1 MADVTTLIQ
10 AANQGS
16 GQAINQLFEVLYDD
30 LRRLARSRMRRSDA
44 LTLLD
49 TTSLVHESYMR
60 FIKAGEL
67 RINDRDHFLAY
78 AAKVM
83 RNIVV
88 DVIRERRAEQR
99 GGKGS
104 HVTLNTEIAESVP
117 AKEAEV
123 LGVHEALQSL
133 AAVDERLVQV
143 VELRYFAGLTE
154 EETARVL
161 GITDRTVRRDWEKAK
176 LLLAAVLR

>member
-67 RINDRDHFLAY
+67 QIG
-78 AAKVM
+78 
-83 RNIVV
+83 
-88 DVIRERRAEQR
+88 RA
-99 GGKGS
+99 
-104 HVTLNTEIAESVP
+104 HV
-117 AKEAEV
+117 
-123 LGVHEALQSL
+123 
-133 AAVDERLVQV
+133 
-143 VELRYFAGLTE
+143 
-154 EETARVL
+154 
-161 GITDRTVRRDWEKAK
+161 
-176 LLLAAVLR
+176 